1 MIVSHKDKKIPSRL
15 EGELK
20 NVVKRVLITPQDGWK
35 GWVMRHFEIGPEG
48 YTLKHSHPWPHINY
62 IIKGQGMLYIDG
74 KEYEITEGSF
84 AYIPS
89 NALHQF
95 INIGK
100 DVLELICIV
109 PEEGESE
116 IKRR

>member
-1 MIVSHKDKKIPSRL
+1 MIVSHKDKK
-15 EGELK
+15 
-20 NVVKRVLITPQDGWK
+20 TP
-35 GWVMRHFEIGPEG
+35 
-48 YTLKHSHPWPHINY
+48 
-62 IIKGQGMLYIDG
+62 
-74 KEYEITEGSF
+74 

-95 INIGK
+95 VNMGEE
-100 DVLELICIV
+100 VLELICIV